1 MARLWKGWVRS
12 PSRTPERSSAAA
24 GVARQNTSTARPIT
38 RLWFI
43 SPLRVEALGEVAE
56 RRGDVHGIGVGALE
70 PADAGRQRLDLSTN
84 ARADLGER
92 GESSTHLAPIDHRD
106 EQRLAGEGL
115 GRERDDVLAEASV
128 GSAPAVDLLR
138 PGVGRLLRAE
148 LPDRAALP
156 PRLDGD
162 QLVHAAERRRVA
174 RGGEG
179 GAPPVGVDPRTR
191 RGKRPAALLGPVAS
205 GA

>member
-1 MARLWKGWVRS
+1 MVRLSKGWVRS
-12 PSRTPERSSAAA
+12 TSRTPERSSAAA
-24 GVARQNTSTARPIT
+24 GVARQSTSTARPIT

-70 PADAGRQRLDLSTN
+70 PADAGGQRLDLSTG

-92 GESSTHLAPIDHRD
+92 GESTTHLAPIDHRD

-128 GSAPAVDLLR
+128 GSAPAGDLLR
-138 PGVGRLLRAE
+138 PGAGGLLRAG
-148 LPDRAALP
+148 LPARAAP
-156 PRLDGD
+156 PP
-162 QLVHAAERRRVA
+162 
-174 RGGEG
+174 
-179 GAPPVGVDPRTR
+179 APPGDPR
-191 RGKRPAALLGPVAS
+191 
-205 GA
+205 